1 MQARL
6 TRLGLIDRKS
16 VILAG
21 IDSLNA
27 FGHKTLYQLSLTY
40 PSPMQQDY
48 VTIQTPEH
56 IQFTYELAGVGSRF
70 LALLVDSL
78 IQIVAVTALG
88 LLVAYLEALTGFAEG
103 FGNTQMAN
111 IPLIPLL
118 VLSSPVL
125 FAIAYFIFFEMI
137 WAGQTPGK
145 RMAGLRAVALGGQR
159 IGFNESAIRNIL
171 RLVDFLPALY
181 TVGIFSVFFTTR
193 YQRVGDLAAGTIV
206 IKERLWEPPESM
218 GSGAEAGDI
227 VAPVDR
233 RDELVRQARSYLGTL
248 SREELEV
255 VRRFIQRRDELATE
269 VRTRLAED
277 IAAGIYDKF
286 PALATHQLTSEVFL
300 EVICQADRERQARM

>member
-1 MQARL
+1 VQVRS
-6 TRLGLIDRKS
+6 TRLGRLDRKS
-16 VILAG
+16 VVPAT
-21 IDSLNA
+21 IDGLNA
-27 FGHKTLYQLSLTY
+27 FGHKTLYQLCLTY

-78 IQIVAVTALG
+78 IQIVAVTVLG
-88 LLVAYLEALTGFAEG
+88 LLIAYLEALTGFAEG
-103 FGNTQMAN
+103 FRNTQIAN

-137 WAGQTPGK
+137 GAGQPPGK
-145 RMAGLRAVALGGQR
+145 RMAGMRVVALGGQR
-159 IGFNESAIRNIL
+159 IGFAESAIRNIL

-181 TVGIFSVFFTTR
+181 TAGIFFVFFTSR
-193 YQRVGDLAAGTIV
+193 YQRIGDLAAGTIV
-206 IKERLWEPPESM
+206 IKERLWEPPESR

-227 VAPVDR
+227 VAPVDH
-233 RDELVRQARSYLGTL
+233 RDKLVCQARSYLGTL

-255 VRRFIQRRDELATE
+255 VRRFIQRRDELTAG

-277 IAAGIYDKF
+277 IAARLYDKF
-286 PALATHQLTSEVFL
+286 PALATHQLSSEVLL
-300 EVICQADRERQARM
+300 EVIYQADRERQAQI